1 MADGPPPLEEAEPS
15 RPALP
20 SFLRVS
26 APAAPAQR
34 AAAPANP
41 LLAPPQ
47 GPSLADEM
55 AAAAAASQKV
65 QQAARDKAEA
75 AAAEASGVGIKRGF
89 LLAPKQTT
97 RKAGAGGAAAAAA
110 AAAAPAAAAGPAAG
124 AAPAAKP
131 AAKGSLDMLRIV
143 GGSSGSSSG
152 SGSGGSSASASA
164 GGKGAAPLLMPEVQS
179 AMASQM
185 PALAAKLSS
194 GSWMT
199 PELVQRIAAEPRL
212 VEGMQ
217 QPRFQAAL
225 KEMQRDPAA
234 TLKKHASDAP
244 LAEFLKCYMGILGE
258 HFQKLGEAEDAAR
271 AAAGGSGSGS
281 GGGGGGGSSGS
292 GGSGIGLTPA
302 STTVRK
308 PTAQELAKAAA
319 AASEASGADQEVRRA
334 LADPRVVELLGDADV
349 QRMMGECRERPEALR
364 GYMQQP
370 AMRAKIMLMQKLG
383 LIQLA

>member
-1 MADGPPPLEEAEPS
+1 
-15 RPALP
+15 
-20 SFLRVS
+20 
-26 APAAPAQR
+26 
-34 AAAPANP
+34 
-41 LLAPPQ
+41 
-47 GPSLADEM
+47 
-55 AAAAAASQKV
+55 
-65 QQAARDKAEA
+65 
-75 AAAEASGVGIKRGF
+75 
-89 LLAPKQTT
+89 
-97 RKAGAGGAAAAAA
+97 
-110 AAAAPAAAAGPAAG
+110 
-124 AAPAAKP
+124 
-131 AAKGSLDMLRIV
+131 MLRIV
-143 GGSSGSSSG
+143 GGSGSSGSSA
-152 SGSGGSSASASA
+152 SSASASA
-164 GGKGAAPLLMPEVQS
+164 SGKGAAPLLMPEVQS

-258 HFQKLGEAEDAAR
+258 HFQKLGEAEDAAK
-271 AAAGGSGSGS
+271 AAAGGGGGSGSGS
-281 GGGGGGGSSGS
+281 S

-319 AASEASGADQEVRRA
+319 AASEASGADEEVKRA
-334 LADPRVVELLGDADV
+334 LSDPRVVELLGDVDV
-349 QRMMGECRERPEALR
+349 QRMMGECREHPEALR